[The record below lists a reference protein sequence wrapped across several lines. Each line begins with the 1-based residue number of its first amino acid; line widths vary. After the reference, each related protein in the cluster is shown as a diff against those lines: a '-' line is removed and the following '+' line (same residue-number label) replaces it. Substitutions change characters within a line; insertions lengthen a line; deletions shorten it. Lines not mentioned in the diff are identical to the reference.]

1 MRAKN
6 INTAHIEGRV
16 YQHSL
21 ALKTVQNQ
29 QSANFGKQFINGTIE
44 IAVDEAGMEVIPVEY
59 VYVTETTS
67 KGGQNKTYAAL
78 LNIIQNGK
86 TVMADGMEAATKVS
100 IDTATDLNDFVAQ
113 DGSMVSQQIFNGG
126 FVEIVGNL
134 KPEGQRTSFKTDIV
148 ITNISH
154 IDADAEKMID
164 ADYTTVRGVIFNFR
178 NAILPVEFVVK
189 NPLGMGYFESL
200 EVSNA
205 APLFTTVWGN
215 LNFVPKAVQRVEE
228 SAFGEA
234 AVLLDTL
241 GIDADNLVRAL
252 ICAVGGSL
260 LLGEKLQALF
270 ELMKFLMERLL
281 TRLRLGNRFGSLLN
295 RLLYLLAVRGVLF
308 ENKIEVMYLLPR
320 NVNV

>member
-134 KPEGQRTSFKTDIV
+134 KPEGQRTSFKTDMV

-234 AVLLDTL
+234 AVTTFKRKVKEWVITGANKLPHDFGDESVMTMDDLVKASQAREVYL
-241 GIDADNLVRAL
+241 ADVKKKREEYMAQKTAAAPSAFGATAAPTPMA
-252 ICAVGGSL
+252 AVTPG
-260 LLGEKLQALF
+260 AF
-270 ELMKFLMERLL
+270 KF
-281 TRLRLGNRFGSLLN
+281 
-295 RLLYLLAVRGVLF
+295 
-308 ENKIEVMYLLPR
+308 
-320 NVNV
+320 

>member
-44 IAVDEAGMEVIPVEY
+44 VAVDEAGMEVIPVEY

-113 DGSMVSQQIFNGG
+113 DGSIVSQQIFNGG

-134 KPEGQRTSFKTDIV
+134 KPEGQRTSFKTDMV

-215 LNFVPKAVQRVEE
+215 LNFVPKAVQKVEE

-234 AVLLDTL
+234 AVTTFKRKVKEWVITGANKLPHDFGDESVMTMDDLVKASQAREVYL
-241 GIDADNLVRAL
+241 ADVKKKREEYMAQKNAATPSAFGATAAPTPMA
-252 ICAVGGSL
+252 AVTPG
-260 LLGEKLQALF
+260 AF
-270 ELMKFLMERLL
+270 KF
-281 TRLRLGNRFGSLLN
+281 
-295 RLLYLLAVRGVLF
+295 
-308 ENKIEVMYLLPR
+308 
-320 NVNV
+320 

>member
-134 KPEGQRTSFKTDIV
+134 KPEGQRTSFKTDMV

-234 AVLLDTL
+234 AVTTFKRKVKEWVITGANKLPHDFGDESVMTMDDLVKASQAREVYL
-241 GIDADNLVRAL
+241 ADVKKKREEYMAQKNAAAPSAFGATAAPTPMA
-252 ICAVGGSL
+252 AVTPG
-260 LLGEKLQALF
+260 AF
-270 ELMKFLMERLL
+270 KF
-281 TRLRLGNRFGSLLN
+281 
-295 RLLYLLAVRGVLF
+295 
-308 ENKIEVMYLLPR
+308 
-320 NVNV
+320 

>member
-134 KPEGQRTSFKTDIV
+134 KPEGQRTSFKTDMV

-215 LNFVPKAVQRVEE
+215 LNFVPKAVQKIEE

-234 AVLLDTL
+234 AVTTFKRKVKEWVITGANKLPHDFGDESVMTMDDLVKASQAREVYL
-241 GIDADNLVRAL
+241 ADVKKKREEYMAQKNA
-252 ICAVGGSL
+252 AVPSAFGATATPTPMAAVTPG
-260 LLGEKLQALF
+260 AF
-270 ELMKFLMERLL
+270 KF
-281 TRLRLGNRFGSLLN
+281 
-295 RLLYLLAVRGVLF
+295 
-308 ENKIEVMYLLPR
+308 
-320 NVNV
+320 